1 MEYNSQKEKLII
13 PEYGRNIQNI
23 INEGKKIED
32 KEMRTAFINR
42 AADLIMQM
50 HPHNR
55 NLDDY
60 VQKIWNHIFRLG
72 GDDLN
77 IHLPDNVEIKT
88 VEELKKKDAYLDYPI
103 KNIKYKHYGANIMH
117 LIAKAVEMEDGLA
130 KNQFINIIGSYMKLA
145 YKTWNKEHYVN
156 DELILQD
163 LEKLS
168 NGKLTVPKDAYFDNP
183 KSSESDPRKRRRN
196 PGSNRTGSKNGRGGS
211 GDYRKTNNRPF
222 KRRR

>member
-42 AADLIMQM
+42 AVDLIMQM

-72 GDDLN
+72 
-77 IHLPDNVEIKT
+77 

>member
-42 AADLIMQM
+42 AAELIMQM
-50 HPHNR
+50 HPHNK

-60 VQKIWNHIFRLG
+60 VQKIWNHIFRLAG
-72 GDDLN
+72 PDLD
-77 IHLPDNVEIKT
+77 IDLPENVVIKT
-88 VEELKKKDAYLDYPI
+88 AEEQKKKEALLEYPT
-103 KNIKYKHYGANIMH
+103 KNIRFKHYGANIMH
-117 LIAKAVEMEDGLA
+117 LIEKAVAMEDGLA

-156 DELILQD
+156 DELILSD

-168 NGKLTVPKDAYFDNP
+168 NGMLSVPKDAYFDNP
-183 KSSESDPRKRRRN
+183 KSSGNDPRKRRRN
-196 PGSNRTGSKNGRGGS
+196 NGPHRSGKNGRGGS
-211 GDYRKTNNRPF
+211 GDYRKSNNRSF

>member
-23 INEGKKIED
+23 IKEGKKIEN
-32 KEMRTAFINR
+32 KEMRTAFITK

-50 HPHNR
+50 HPHNK

-60 VQKIWNHIFRLG
+60 VQKIWNHIFRLAG
-72 GDDLN
+72 KDLDIDLPEN
-77 IHLPDNVEIKT
+77 ILLNP
-88 VEELKKKDAYLDYPI
+88 EEKEDKKESLLAYPT
-103 KNIKYKHYGANIMH
+103 KNIKFKHYGANIMN
-117 LIAKAVEMEDGLA
+117 LIDKAVEMEDGPA
-130 KNQFINIIGSYMKLA
+130 KNEFINIIGSYMKLA

-156 DELILQD
+156 DELILSD

-168 NGKLTVPKDAYFDNP
+168 NGRLAVPKDAYFDNP
-183 KSSESDPRKRRRN
+183 KSTGNDQRKRRRN
-196 PGSNRTGSKNGRGGS
+196 NGQHRSGKNGRS
-211 GDYRKTNNRPF
+211 GDYRKSNNRSF

>member
-1 MEYNSQKEKLII
+1 MEYNSQKEKLVI

-23 INEGKKIED
+23 IKEGKKIED

-50 HPHNR
+50 HPHNK

-60 VQKIWNHIFRLG
+60 VQKIWNHIFRLAEY
-72 GDDLN
+72 DLD
-77 IHLPDNVEIKT
+77 IDLPDNVTIKT
-88 VEELKKKDAYLDYPI
+88 KEESKKKEALLEYPT
-103 KNIKYKHYGANIMH
+103 KNIKFKHYGANIMN
-117 LIAKAVEMEDGLA
+117 LIGKAVEMEDGPA

-156 DELILQD
+156 DELILSD

-168 NGKLTVPKDAYFDNP
+168 NGQLSVPKDAYFDNP
-183 KSSESDPRKRRRN
+183 KSSGNDQRKRRRN
-196 PGSNRTGSKNGRGGS
+196 NGPHRSGKNGRGGN
-211 GDYRKTNNRPF
+211 GDYRKSNNRSF

>member
-42 AADLIMQM
+42 AAELIMQM
-50 HPHNR
+50 HPHNK

-60 VQKIWNHIFRLG
+60 VQKIWNHIFRLAG
-72 GDDLN
+72 PDLD
-77 IHLPDNVEIKT
+77 IDLPENVVIKT
-88 VEELKKKDAYLDYPI
+88 PEEQKKKEALLEYPT
-103 KNIKYKHYGANIMH
+103 KNIRYKHYGANIMN
-117 LIAKAVEMEDGLA
+117 LIEKAVAMEDGPA

-156 DELILQD
+156 DELILAD

-168 NGKLTVPKDAYFDNP
+168 EGKLSIPEDAYFDNP
-183 KSSESDPRKRRRN
+183 KVSFNDNSKRRKRN
-196 PGSNRTGSKNGRGGS
+196 NQNRSGKNNRSGG
-211 GDYRKTNNRPF
+211 GDYRKSNNRSY
-222 KRRR
+222 KRKR